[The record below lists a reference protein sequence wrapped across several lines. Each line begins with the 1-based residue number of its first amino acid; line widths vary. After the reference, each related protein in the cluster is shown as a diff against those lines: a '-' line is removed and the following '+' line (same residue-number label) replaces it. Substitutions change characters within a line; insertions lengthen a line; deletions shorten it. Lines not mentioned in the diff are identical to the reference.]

1 MGFVSLENFSN
12 MALKFKGSLFS
23 HCLEQNSSQP
33 RNDTIMNDTCSIAF
47 EYTLNNGH
55 IALRFFYPSV
65 SLIEV
70 WTS

>member
-12 MALKFKGSLFS
+12 MALKFKGVFTLP
-23 HCLEQNSSQP
+23 LPGAELITA

-65 SLIEV
+65 SLIKV